1 MRLRSTAVSLV
12 LFCLAAPT
20 SGVLAQ
26 APRHTQAAAQVAT
39 VSARRWL
46 PDASLRAGMR
56 KLHVEV
62 DALQHAE
69 SSHMSASMIR
79 DHAAAI
85 ERAVSEMFAQCR
97 LEPAPDEALH
107 GILVP
112 LLSAAQ
118 SLKAHPDKLEAV
130 AKMRAAIASY
140 PRYFDDPGWD
150 AAAAP
155 HAMHDEP

>member
-1 MRLRSTAVSLV
+1 MKHRCTVASLV
-12 LFCLAAPT
+12 CVFIMAAPANA
-20 SGVLAQ
+20 LAQ
-26 APRHTQAAAQVAT
+26 AHPPTHNETAATPVQ
-39 VSARRWL
+39 ARRWV
-46 PDASLRAGMR
+46 PDASLRAGIR
-56 KLHVEV
+56 KVHVNV

-140 PRYFDDPGWD
+140 PRYFDDPGF
-150 AAAAP
+150 
-155 HAMHDEP
+155 HA